1 MKVSTVN
8 LSSNLASVD
17 PAHGTIERGPMSA
30 DALADLLAAFSEIDP
45 ALNLEHDPRVLVRT
59 NDAWYAIRTE
69 RGRLH
74 LYDARDTSLPGT
86 EMDLADLIAAIQHAP
101 APAPVADNPEQE
113 FQPPPSRRKAKAVL
127 ATALLLCGLGLNA
140 WGVLQFLQRDQDE
153 APASYTPINDD
164 ERTTLY
170 LRKLAGT
177 HATGRAPGDR
187 VITITRDGRIS
198 FDVVIR
204 NAGGEVRIARGP
216 AQACGFGRRSNGS
229 ICLTT
234 ANSGQV
240 GIGADGSL
248 LYFGDTYRR
257 IPALAQ

>member
-8 LSSNLASVD
+8 LSSNLTSIDPVHGTVERGEMSVD
-17 PAHGTIERGPMSA
+17 
-30 DALADLLAAFSEIDP
+30 ALTDLLAVFSEIDP

-59 NDAWYAIRTE
+59 KDAWYAIRTE

-74 LYDARDTSLPGT
+74 LYDARDTSQPGT
-86 EMDLADLIAAIQHAP
+86 EMELAELLAAIQHAP
-101 APAPVADNPEQE
+101 APAPVAEIPEPE
-113 FQPPPSRRKAKAVL
+113 FKSPPSRRRTKAAL

-140 WGVLQFLQRDQDE
+140 WGVFQFFQRDQDE
-153 APASYTPINDD
+153 APATYTPINDD
-164 ERTTLY
+164 ESTTLY

-187 VITITRDGRIS
+187 VIRITRDGRIS
-198 FDVVIR
+198 FDVMVQDV
-204 NAGGEVRIARGP
+204 GGEIRIARGP
-216 AQACGFGRRSNGS
+216 VQLCGFGRRANGS

-234 ANSGQV
+234 ANSGPV

-248 LYFGDTYRR
+248 FYSGDTYRR
-257 IPALAQ
+257 IAVLAE